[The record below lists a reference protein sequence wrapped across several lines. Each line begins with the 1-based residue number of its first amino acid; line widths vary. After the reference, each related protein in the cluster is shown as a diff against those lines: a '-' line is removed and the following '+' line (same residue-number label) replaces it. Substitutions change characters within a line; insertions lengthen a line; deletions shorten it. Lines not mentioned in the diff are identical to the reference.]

1 MNNNNNIKKAMKW
14 PGPDWWQRPGTP
26 ARSGGFQP
34 SGLAKAMLQPPAF
47 KKWQKSVYCLN

>member
-14 PGPDWWQRPGTP
+14 PGPDWWHRPGTP